1 MAGVFQERVEQE
13 LAISRRVLYYW
24 NHRHQIFFRPYW
36 SVALRFI
43 FLCFFFYLCAI
54 VILIGC
60 LMFLFDLM
68 IDLQRRTPRIHHL
81 HRGTRSTEGCKSALQ

>member
-43 FLCFFFYLCAI
+43 FLCFLSLCD
-54 VILIGC
+54 C
-60 LMFLFDLM
+60 Y
-68 IDLQRRTPRIHHL
+68 IDWLPNV
-81 HRGTRSTEGCKSALQ
+81 SV